1 MPKKDCDTVKEIK
14 KRSVVPI
21 YAMAAFWVIYALF
34 APMYKLWHYIVFI
47 AVGLAVYLIFS
58 KLFPG
63 TVEYVKEPEKPKEP
77 ETTGNPEIDAML
89 KEGAVADSELRRL
102 EESINVPS
110 VKAKIAEI
118 RDLTA
123 KIFGDLKD
131 DPTDLPQVRRFA
143 SYYLPTTIKLLNT
156 YDRMCIQNISGQ
168 NITDTMKKIESAL
181 DSTVQAYKRQLDALF
196 ENQALDID
204 TDISVMES
212 MLKKSGLS
220 GSDFNFNTNTEKK
233 EN

>member
-1 MPKKDCDTVKEIK
+1 MKEIR

-21 YAMAAFWVIYALF
+21 YAMAAFWIIYALF
-34 APMYKLWHYIVFI
+34 APMYRLWHYALFLAAGI
-47 AVGLAVYLIFS
+47 AVYLVFS

-89 KEGAVADSELRRL
+89 KEGAIADSELRRL

-110 VKAKIAEI
+110 VKVKIAEI
-118 RDLTA
+118 RDITA
-123 KIFGDLKD
+123 KIFNDVRE
-131 DPTDLPQVRRFA
+131 DPDDLPQVKRFA

-168 NITDTMKKIESAL
+168 NITDTMKKIENAL

-212 MLKKSGLS
+212 MLRKNGLS
-220 GSDFNFNTNTEKK
+220 GSDFNFNTEKK
-233 EN
+233 EK